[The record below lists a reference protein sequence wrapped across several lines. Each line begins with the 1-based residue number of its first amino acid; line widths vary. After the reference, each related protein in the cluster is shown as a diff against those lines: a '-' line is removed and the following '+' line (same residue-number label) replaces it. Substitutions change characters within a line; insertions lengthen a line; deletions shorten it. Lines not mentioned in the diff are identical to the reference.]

1 MKRFFITIFLI
12 LTMAV
17 SCGAA
22 ALAQEAEF
30 DEVSIDIQYDV
41 NSARLVVSGVTPAKY
56 NQRIIVAAYK
66 PAMESGLTQEL
77 RTAKDPAAIEPLTT
91 SAETPVFRLDE
102 ITAKKDGSFSGEWYL
117 NDGIENG
124 TYMIIKLSGA
134 GSTAVS
140 ASKLFY
146 FESPEHFQNVTLR
159 KLESLTGD
167 TLGEFL
173 VEKRLLLA
181 LTEEDSYYL
190 DNETEK
196 MFAAVRDNDFKA
208 DAVTGHLFNSTS
220 DITTVLNRVKALQNL
235 PASPTQTDIAYFI
248 RDFGYLLSYDF
259 SSGNADYTL
268 MKENSHILSA
278 GIFTNTPPVCFTDVE
293 KYIEQ
298 AIGLA
303 MINSKDST
311 TIDPVIK
318 KYALIMGIDKND
330 YETYCTEYTSYE
342 VNKAFVG
349 KDFTLP
355 SQVVAAF
362 NARAEVLKN
371 GGDKTSYPDGGNNGN
386 GGGGGGKTN
395 RPVSGTTNVGTIG
408 SGSST
413 KIFSDVSNN
422 HWAAAAIKELSVKN
436 IVSGF
441 PDGTFRPDD
450 TVTREQLVKM
460 LTEAFNLSGESDTSF
475 TDVTPERWSAAY
487 IIKAA
492 ANGIVKGT
500 GDGAF
505 SPEAFVTRQ
514 DAAVMLYNLCNTKG
528 ISLSGET
535 LPKDSESIADYAKQS
550 VNSLMGAGIIL
561 GFPDGSFNPTDVLT
575 RAQSAKLIFSLLKL
589 AA

>member
-17 SCGAA
+17 SCDFTVFARK
-22 ALAQEAEF
+22 AEF

-56 NQRIIVAAYK
+56 NQRIIVTAYK

-77 RTAKDPAAIEPLTT
+77 RTAKDPAALEPLTT
-91 SAETPVFRLDE
+91 PAETPVFRLDE

-134 GSTAVS
+134 GSAAVS

-159 KLESLTGD
+159 KLESLIGD
-167 TLGEFL
+167 ALGEFL

-259 SSGNADYTL
+259 SASNADYML
-268 MKENSHILSA
+268 MKENSHILAA
-278 GIFTNTPPVCFTDVE
+278 GIFTNTPPICFTDVE

-298 AIGLA
+298 AVGLA

-362 NARAEVLKN
+362 KARAEVLKN
-371 GGDKTSYPDGGNNGN
+371 GGDKTSYPDGGSNGN

-395 RPVSGTTNVGTIG
+395 RPVSGTSNVGTIG
-408 SGSST
+408 NGSST